1 MPGPIQLHLDLLVDP
16 SKEAQMLE
24 YYRTQFRPAAM
35 NFDGYVELKIIKLSH
50 AAVGTAPK
58 DVNYRFVL
66 RYKSEEL
73 RQKWVTSDVH
83 TKVWG
88 ELEKT
93 FLSNK
98 YDVLIFQ
105 DE

>member
-1 MPGPIQLHLDLLVDP
+1 MPGPIQLHLDLIVDP
-16 SKEAQMLE
+16 SKESQMLE
-24 YYRTQFRPAAM
+24 YFTTAFRPAAM
-35 NFDGYVELKIIKLSH
+35 KFDGYVELKMLKLSH
-50 AAVGTAPK
+50 AAVGSAPK

-83 TKVWG
+83 AKVWS

-93 FLSNK
+93 FLSNR
-98 YDVLIFQ
+98 YDVLIFDDQ
-105 DE
+105 

>member
-16 SKEAQMLE
+16 SKETQMLE
-24 YYRTQFRPAAM
+24 YFRTQFRPAAM
-35 NFDGYVELKIIKLSH
+35 KFDGYVELKMIKLSH

-66 RYKSEEL
+66 RYKSEEM

-83 TKVWG
+83 AKVWG

-93 FLSNK
+93 FLSNN